1 MPKFNNIS
9 NIPTKVFFEILKSKN
24 YQLLKPKPK
33 EQDLEQVFISIYDE
47 FFLRSDNPE
56 AKRYLELTK
65 NVAFL
70 IYKIDLIKQTLAFLY
85 YQTTT
90 KQMRLDYIKA
100 LKEGCD
106 IEINIDVDFQSE
118 VKRVLSENIKWLEN
132 DLVFEQTELNEILAR
147 GKGKE
152 MNYIEKI
159 VNLAVAS
166 PQNLIIN
173 KDMFLDEFIEIEK
186 AVLKYQQSKQN
197 KK

>member
-9 NIPTKVFFEILKSKN
+9 NIPTKVFFEILKSKD

-33 EQDLEQVFISIYDE
+33 EQGLEQIFISIYDE
-47 FFLRSDNPE
+47 FFLRSENSE

-70 IYKIDLIKQTLAFLY
+70 VYKISIIKQTLEFLY
-85 YQTTT
+85 YHTTT
-90 KQMRLDYIKA
+90 RQMRIDFLQA

-118 VKRVLSENIKWLEN
+118 VKRILSENIKWLEN

-173 KDMFLDEFIEIEK
+173 KNMFLDEFIEIEK
-186 AVLKYQQSKQN
+186 AVLKYQQSKQS

>member
-70 IYKIDLIKQTLAFLY
+70 VYKIDLIKQTLAFLY

-100 LKEGCD
+100 LKEGCN
-106 IEINIDVDFQSE
+106 INIDIDLDFQSE
-118 VKRVLSENIKWLEN
+118 VKRILSENIKWLEN
-132 DLVFEQTELNEILAR
+132 DLVFEQSELNEILAR

-186 AVLKYQQSKQN
+186 AVLKYQQQ
-197 KK
+197 KKK

>member
-100 LKEGCD
+100 LKEGC
-106 IEINIDVDFQSE
+106 NIDIDIDLDFQSE
-118 VKRVLSENIKWLEN
+118 VKRILSENIKWLEN
-132 DLVFEQTELNEILAR
+132 DLVFEQSELNEILSR
-147 GKGKE
+147 G
-152 MNYIEKI
+152 
-159 VNLAVAS
+159 
-166 PQNLIIN
+166 
-173 KDMFLDEFIEIEK
+173 
-186 AVLKYQQSKQN
+186 
-197 KK
+197 

>member
-70 IYKIDLIKQTLAFLY
+70 VYKIDLIKQTLAFLY

-100 LKEGCD
+100 LKEGC
-106 IEINIDVDFQSE
+106 NIDIDIDLDFQSE
-118 VKRVLSENIKWLEN
+118 IKRILSENIKWLEN
-132 DLVFEQTELNEILAR
+132 DLVFEQSELNEILAR

-186 AVLKYQQSKQN
+186 AVLKYQQQ
-197 KK
+197 KKK

>member
-1 MPKFNNIS
+1 MPKFNDIS
-9 NIPTKVFFEILKSKN
+9 NIPTKVFFEILKSKD

-33 EQDLEQVFISIYDE
+33 EQGLEGIFISIYDE
-47 FFLRSDNPE
+47 FFLRSENLE

-70 IYKIDLIKQTLAFLY
+70 VYKIDLIKQTLAFLY

-90 KQMRLDYIKA
+90 KKMRLDYIEA
-100 LKEGCD
+100 LKEGCG
-106 IEINIDVDFQSE
+106 IEIDINLDFQSE
-118 VKRVLSENIKWLEN
+118 VKRILSENIKWLEN

-152 MNYIEKI
+152 INYIEKI
-159 VNLAVAS
+159 VNLAIAS

-186 AVLKYQQSKQN
+186 AVLKYQQSKQT